1 MANDYS
7 HARRLGLRAY
17 RADVAAGRY
26 PYPPALDDMLEG
38 TGSQG
43 TRSLG
48 VMEIPLDCVAGTRT
62 RGRQSAL
69 ASNFMP
75 LLEQGSEFATKWSA
89 LACAYAEQGFR
100 EPVVV
105 YEYLQRFY
113 VQEGNKRVSVALF
126 YGAKSIA
133 ARVERVIPMASDE
146 DAFCLYR
153 AFEKF
158 WQGCAVYGI
167 VANDPESFA
176 GIARA
181 FGYALGERW
190 EDRDVL
196 ALKALLARFHAAW
209 NKSKIAGDSLGEG
222 DALAFYVR
230 VLGRDRACALTMDQ
244 TEAAVLRLKP
254 EFELNAT
261 GEVPAHLEEPPE
273 VRGSISRAFSAP
285 VSVREPLNVAF
296 LFDDDPQVSSWDAS
310 HEEGRAGA
318 QRQMTDQLQ
327 TRCWYECDSAVSY
340 ARAVDEAACW
350 GAHVVVSLGAS
361 QLEYARRAA
370 VEYPDVVFYIASLTG
385 AATVRGFG
393 TRGYEAKYLLG
404 MVAGAMTASH
414 EIGYVL
420 DRGEG
425 AISEM
430 NAFALGAAAVD
441 AHARICACSS
451 ADQLAAFARDRALD
465 MACLSNFA
473 DPFNPRVGWGL
484 VRVDAAGRFSQV
496 AWPEWHWDRYY
507 ALLFRAVRE
516 DVLHGDHTEARGI
529 EPALWWGM
537 SSGVIDVGLDEDV
550 PTGVQG
556 LIAMA
561 RQALKG
567 HQLEPFAGELVSL
580 TGMVQPQGSGRLSAA
595 DIVGMQWVNSNIDC
609 SNASGT
615 AFDNHNG
622 NHGGMASI
630 DARLQGGA
638 GR

>member
-1 MANDYS
+1 
-7 HARRLGLRAY
+7 
-17 RADVAAGRY
+17 
-26 PYPPALDDMLEG
+26 
-38 TGSQG
+38 
-43 TRSLG
+43 
-48 VMEIPLDCVAGTRT
+48 MEIPLDCVAGTRT
-62 RGRQSAL
+62 RGRQSAF

-89 LACAYAEQGFR
+89 LACAYADQGFR
-100 EPVVV
+100 EPIVV

-126 YGAKSIA
+126 CGAKRIV

-146 DAFCLYR
+146 RAFGLYR
-153 AFEKF
+153 AFEEF
-158 WQGCAVYGI
+158 WQGCPVYGI
-167 VANDPESFA
+167 VANGPGSFA
-176 GIARA
+176 GIVRA

-190 EDRDVL
+190 TERDVL

-209 NKSKIAGDSLGEG
+209 RETGLAGASLGEG
-222 DALAFYVR
+222 DALAFYLQ
-230 VLGRDRACALTMDQ
+230 VLGRDRACALTIDQ
-244 TEAAVLRLKP
+244 TAAAVLRLKP
-254 EFELNAT
+254 EFELHAT
-261 GEVPAHLEEPPE
+261 GEAPAHLEEPPE
-273 VRGSISRAFSAP
+273 AKGSLSRAFSAP
-285 VSVREPLNVAF
+285 ASVRESLNVAF
-296 LFDDDPQVSSWDAS
+296 LFDDDPQVSGWDAS
-310 HEEGRAGA
+310 HEAGRTGA
-318 QRQMTDQLQ
+318 QRQMADQLQ
-327 TRCWYECDSAVSY
+327 TRCWYECDSAASY
-340 ARAVDEAACW
+340 AVAVGEAVRW
-350 GAHVVVSLGAS
+350 GAHVVVSLSAL

-370 VEYPDVVFYIASLTG
+370 VENPGVAFYIASLTG

-393 TRGYEAKYLLG
+393 ARGYEAKYLLG

-425 AISEM
+425 ATSEM

-441 AHARICACSS
+441 AHARIRACSS
-451 ADQLAAFARDRALD
+451 TDQLAALARDRALD

-473 DPFNPRVGWGL
+473 DPFDPRAGWGL
-484 VRVDAAGRFSQV
+484 VSVDAAGGFSQL

-507 ALLFRAVRE
+507 TLLFRAVRE
-516 DVLHGDHTEARGI
+516 DVLRGGRTEARGI

-550 PTGVQG
+550 PAGVQG

-580 TGMVQPQGSGRLSAA
+580 AGMVQPQGSGRLSAA

-609 SNASGT
+609 SNVDFGFDCGNAFGKHSGIVP
-615 AFDNHNG
+615 G
-622 NHGGMASI
+622 NHSGDVPVDTHPQS
-630 DARLQGGA
+630 GA